1 MCARSNR
8 VTSDRYSIKFDACN
22 VLNQRPFLG
31 DERKTSARAECFLN
45 GIHNVIMQMLKV
57 IPADLSA
64 IETVGGLSLY
74 LTTSTDA
81 LPRRSLASCD
91 GLPVGVAKK
100 PVPSVDHR
108 SAVLAIDA
116 ASPLFGDVFLGGL
129 INTPALRAG
138 KYDCGA
144 YSASHSDSPDCP
156 RRRR

>member
-1 MCARSNR
+1 M
-8 VTSDRYSIKFDACN
+8 
-22 VLNQRPFLG
+22 
-31 DERKTSARAECFLN
+31 N
-45 GIHNVIMQMLKV
+45 GIHNVIVQMLKV

-64 IETVGGLSLY
+64 IETVDGLSLY

-81 LPRRSLASCD
+81 LLRRSLALCD

-156 RRRR
+156 RRRW